1 MKNFANLVTTL
12 DQTTKTKVKLSA
24 LVNYFEQVSDQDKLW
39 AIALFTHRRPK
50 RQVNTTKLREWA
62 ATYAELPLWLFEDSY
77 HIVGDLAETIALILP
92 KPLTKSNQSLSE
104 WIQYLRQLKDKEEDW
119 KQQKVLEAWQ
129 QLNKT
134 ERFVFNKLITG
145 GWRVGV
151 SQNLTVQALAKYTK
165 KEPAEISHRL
175 MGNWSPETDSF
186 KRLMYEENLQID
198 QSKPYPFYLAY
209 ALEDESE
216 KLGKVNDWQ
225 AEWKWDGIR
234 SQLIKRGGEVY
245 IWSRGE
251 ELITDKFPEFQLI
264 KNDLPDG
271 ISIDGELMPFKENRP
286 LSFQNLQT
294 RIGRKNVTKKIL
306 NDCPVI
312 IMAYDLLEYEG
323 KDIREEP
330 LSERRK
336 KLEQVVK
343 QANKPDFL
351 RTSKIVNA
359 NSWTVLKEQRLLA
372 RSLHNEGL
380 MLKLKSSTYKTG
392 RKRGEWWKW
401 KIDPFSIDGVLIY
414 AMRGHGRRANL
425 YTDYTFGVWDD
436 DKLVTFTKAYS
447 GLTDAE
453 FKEVDRFV
461 KKNTLERYG
470 PVRTV
475 KPELV
480 FELHFEGIAASKRHK
495 SGVALRFPRMH
506 RWRKDKVATEANT
519 LKDLQNL
526 LTLYG

>member
-1 MKNFANLVTTL
+1 MKNFAGLITAL
-12 DQTTKTKVKLSA
+12 DQTSKTKVKLAA
-24 LVNYFEQVSDQDKLW
+24 LLNYFEQTTDQDKLW
-39 AIALFTHRRPK
+39 AVALFTHRRPK

-62 ATYAELPLWLFEDSY
+62 AAYAQLPLWLFEDSY

-92 KPLTKSNQSLSE
+92 KPKSTSNKSLSD
-104 WIQYLRQLKDKEEDW
+104 WIQYLIQLKGKDDEW
-119 KQQKVLEAWQ
+119 KQQKVIEAWQ

-145 GWRVGV
+145 GWRIGV
-151 SQNLTVQALAKYTK
+151 SQNLTVQALATYTE

-186 KRLMYEENLQID
+186 NRLMYEENLQID

-209 ALEDESE
+209 PLEDEPQ
-216 KLGKVNDWQ
+216 KLGDANNWQ

-234 SQLIKRGGEVY
+234 SQLIKRGGEIY

-251 ELITDKFPEFQLI
+251 DLITAKFPEFQLI
-264 KNDLPDG
+264 KNDLPNG
-271 ISIDGELMPFKENRP
+271 LAIDGELMPFKEGKP

-312 IMAYDLLEYEG
+312 IMAYDLLEFES
-323 KDIREEP
+323 KDIRQKP

-336 KLEQVVK
+336 KLEQVIQQV
-343 QANKPDFL
+343 NKPGFL
-351 RTSKIVNA
+351 RTSEIVNA
-359 NSWTVLKEQRLLA
+359 GNWTFLKEQRQKA

-401 KIDPFSIDGVLIY
+401 KVDPFSIDGVLIY

-425 YTDYTFGVWDD
+425 YTDYTFGVWDG
-436 DKLVTFTKAYS
+436 DKLVSFAKAYS

-453 FKEVDRFV
+453 FVEVDRFV
-461 KKNTLERYG
+461 KRNTLERYG

-475 KPELV
+475 KPEL
-480 FELHFEGIAASKRHK
+480 
-495 SGVALRFPRMH
+495 
-506 RWRKDKVATEANT
+506 WRKDKLTKEANT
-519 LKDLQNL
+519 LQDLQNM